1 MGKQIDNIHDRCYER
16 EECYINECINR
27 YKLNKFITHLT
38 NLKNKYHN
46 YFLTSSMIYDKSNC
60 FYHIQSSAIKNE
72 IKEIVA
78 NLKKEKIS

>member
-38 NLKNKYHN
+38 NLKTK
-46 YFLTSSMIYDKSNC
+46 
-60 FYHIQSSAIKNE
+60 
-72 IKEIVA
+72 
-78 NLKKEKIS
+78 